1 MKIQI
6 SPDLRPVDAD
16 DVRAD
21 RDLGVDQIVVPF
33 FAMDLDDVKRGADRV
48 ASLVS

>member
-6 SPDLRPVDAD
+6 SPYLRPVDAD
-16 DVRAD
+16 DVRAY

-33 FAMDLDDVKRGADRV
+33 FAIDLDGVKRGADRV